1 MASVIAGVLLPE
13 AATLATVP
21 DERRRPGRLGKLAF
35 TTAFFLVN
43 GAVVDLF
50 YRLSAH
56 VFGHAATPAIVAQ
69 KVAFDQFLFTP
80 LWLSV
85 IGSLFAWHKHGFRLA
100 PTRADLTDGFLTTP
114 PLTAVAAELV
124 LLDPDDR
131 GDLCAAGAAAVPAL
145 RVRSRRLELDHG
157 LHRRA
162 LTPGI
167 GSFPTTFPTTPA

>member
-1 MASVIAGVLLPE
+1 MLAVRRFSRPFVLMQVAAVLLVVAYRASAEVRDACAALVGLKREGGLAFSAMASAIAGVFLPE

-69 KVAFDQFLFTP
+69 KVAFDQFVFTP
-80 LWLSV
+80 LFTNLGGTWNS
-85 IGSLFAWHKHGFRLA
+85 A
-100 PTRADLTDGFLTTP
+100 PTATTSGVFIEGR
-114 PLTAVAAELV
+114 TT
-124 LLDPDDR
+124 
-131 GDLCAAGAAAVPAL
+131 
-145 RVRSRRLELDHG
+145 G
-157 LHRRA
+157 LWRWLA
-162 LTPGI
+162 NAWSQI
-167 GSFPTTFPTTPA
+167 GGVFD